1 MENTKKRT
9 NKSIYWILLVLSI
22 LTGIVFYGVLQG
34 QFSLQFLLFF
44 SGVPFFLFVIGSF
57 GLLWPKL
64 KPAGDV
70 VYISHALLIG
80 ILFILLFFI
89 HIWIILPRICPDFG
103 SCLGV
108 WIGWIFLR
116 FKTYFFLPI
125 VNNTACGLLS
135 SVTQ

>member
-22 LTGIVFYGVLQG
+22 LTGIVFYGILQG

-89 HIWIILPRICPDFG
+89 HIWIILPHICPDFG

-108 WIGWIFLR
+108 
-116 FKTYFFLPI
+116 
-125 VNNTACGLLS
+125 
-135 SVTQ
+135 